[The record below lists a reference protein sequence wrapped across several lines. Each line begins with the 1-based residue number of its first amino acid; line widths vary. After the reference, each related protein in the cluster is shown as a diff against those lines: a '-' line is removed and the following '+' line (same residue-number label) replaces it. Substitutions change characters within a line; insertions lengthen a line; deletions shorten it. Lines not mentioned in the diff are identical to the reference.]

1 MSALLHAQGESVLP
15 DAYQRHVQLLR
26 QALQEESVQ
35 DWQALEAVFRT
46 AIELCVTGS
55 TNSELLST
63 RHRLVRPDGA
73 CSHGTQVTVS
83 GCCVVAPGRSKAP
96 TDAYILPACTHQYL
110 QGLVWRAK
118 PEFHE

>member
-55 TNSELLST
+55 TNSELLLTHDTDLSALT
-63 RHRLVRPDGA
+63 
-73 CSHGTQVTVS
+73 
-83 GCCVVAPGRSKAP
+83 APAAMGR
-96 TDAYILPACTHQYL
+96 
-110 QGLVWRAK
+110 R
-118 PEFHE
+118 